1 MIIYNSECMRK
12 RDYQPARFDAQSDAV
27 TTVVRVS
34 DTQRL
39 ALLIDERDEILEYL
53 EISETRDISSFRLT
67 TPDQF
72 VSNFD
77 LLAQDSSRPYIS
89 HPQPLRN
96 SSTRRPRRKRSLNPA
111 FAASSL
117 APPSPFVAPSRHP
130 LRSLHSSPFSLSY
143 YTLNRVQGVTIS
155 KWLIACSASPDLPPE
170 TRAAL
175 IQSLDGWNFEPNT
188 LPTEDHVAACAV
200 LIFEALFRIEGME
213 EAVGVK
219 LAQIPPF
226 ITHLRHIYRW
236 QNSYHNFEHALDVLQ
251 ATYSYLRAADMVPPL
266 SILLTPL
273 PPTSSPPQPSSSTSS
288 PPRSA
293 RAARHASPL
302 MCHGRLRKRNANCER
317 EKERSGSA

>member
-27 TTVVRVS
+27 TTVVRVRYLVCGSLYRYLLQLTRHS

-39 ALLIDERDEILEYL
+39 ALLIDERDEILENL

-67 TPDQF
+67 TPDPF

-143 YTLNRVQGVTIS
+143 YTLNRVQGV
-155 KWLIACSASPDLPPE
+155 
-170 TRAAL
+170 
-175 IQSLDGWNFEPNT
+175 
-188 LPTEDHVAACAV
+188 
-200 LIFEALFRIEGME
+200 RI
-213 EAVGVK
+213 
-219 LAQIPPF
+219 
-226 ITHLRHIYRW
+226 
-236 QNSYHNFEHALDVLQ
+236 
-251 ATYSYLRAADMVPPL
+251 
-266 SILLTPL
+266 
-273 PPTSSPPQPSSSTSS
+273 
-288 PPRSA
+288 PRP
-293 RAARHASPL
+293 AARNA
-302 MCHGRLRKRNANCER
+302 GRSHPVARRVEL
-317 EKERSGSA
+317 